1 MTLLTNAV
9 VITGSST
16 VDARSTW
23 IRIEDGLVT
32 GAGTGTPHPHP
43 GEDTLDLRGATVVP
57 GFVDIHTHGG
67 AGHTYATTDVD
78 AAAAARAFHLR
89 AGTTTTLASLVTE
102 DLDMLELQLRELSP
116 LIDDGTFAGFH
127 LEGPWISR
135 ECKGA
140 HNEALLRDP
149 DPAEINRFLEAGDG
163 RISMLTIAPELP
175 GGLESV
181 RLVADAGAIA
191 AVGHT
196 AASYERTL
204 EAVEAG
210 ATVAT
215 HLFNGMKPIHHR
227 TPGAVTALLSS
238 PGVTIELIADG
249 HHLHPGTIEFAVDHV
264 GTRRSVL
271 ITDAMAAAG
280 MGDGDYG
287 LGRMT
292 VEVRGGVAR
301 LAGNGSIAG
310 STLTMAAAVKFVVD
324 QVGLSLDDAVQMAS
338 VTPASVLGHYD
349 IGVIEPGRHA
359 DLTVLDADLLVI
371 GVMRHGS
378 WIVTP

>member
-23 IRIEDGLVT
+23 VRIEGGLVT
-32 GAGTGTPHPHP
+32 GTGAASPHRHP

-67 AGHTYATTDVD
+67 GGHTYATTDVD

-102 DLDMLELQLRELSP
+102 DLDMLELQVRELSP

-181 RLVADAGAIA
+181 RLIADAGAIA

-215 HLFNGMKPIHHR
+215 HLFNGMKPMHHR

-249 HHLHPGTIEFAVDHV
+249 HHLHPGMIEFAV
-264 GTRRSVL
+264 
-271 ITDAMAAAG
+271 
-280 MGDGDYG
+280 
-287 LGRMT
+287 
-292 VEVRGGVAR
+292 
-301 LAGNGSIAG
+301 
-310 STLTMAAAVKFVVD
+310 
-324 QVGLSLDDAVQMAS
+324 
-338 VTPASVLGHYD
+338 TP
-349 IGVIEPGRHA
+349 
-359 DLTVLDADLLVI
+359 
-371 GVMRHGS
+371 
-378 WIVTP
+378 